1 MARGNT
7 LTSYGAVTKS
17 FHWLTALLI
26 LSMIPL
32 GFFANQLAYQI
43 KDPSIP
49 TTGED
54 IARVAWLFS
63 LHKTVGVALFFTA
76 LARITWAISQPK
88 PKLLNG
94 DKPLEAFAA
103 STVHWVLYSAL
114 VIVPLSGWIHH
125 ASTTGFAPIWWPF
138 GQSLPFVPKDGFL
151 AEQTAIVHWL
161 SCIVLVGALVL
172 HIGGAIKH
180 HVIDQDATL
189 RRMLPGRAISAEPT
203 ENQPGETLPVFAAVA
218 AWAAVIFIGG
228 SLTLAD
234 QSVETVAE
242 DTATLEN
249 VDSDWMVTEGTL
261 DLSVMQFGSKVDG
274 GFSDWTAA
282 IDYSETPDEDG
293 KHGTVTVTINI
304 ASLTMGSVTDQ
315 AKDTDYFDLANHPT
329 ATFEA
334 DILRSDAGH
343 IAEGT
348 LTVKDQTV
356 PVSMP
361 FDLTLSGD
369 TAEASGG
376 LRVDRR
382 DFLIGMGTQD
392 DATLSFAVEIAFALT
407 ATRGDADQDV
417 TEQEV
422 ETTALPEAEG
432 WAVTQGTLGL
442 GVSQFGSTVD
452 GSFAEWTADID
463 YNETPDDAGKHGS
476 VTATIDIA
484 SLTLGSVTADAKGPD
499 YFDLENHPTARLIA
513 DIMATETGQS
523 AVGTLTI
530 KDQTVPVEMPF
541 DLSITD
547 NVATASGTLILDR
560 RDFLIGMG
568 TQDEGTLGFSVDVR
582 FDLTAEYN

>member
-1 MARGNT
+1 MARVNT
-7 LTSYGAVTKS
+7 LTSYGSVTKS

-43 KDPSIP
+43 KDPAIP

-125 ASTTGFAPIWWPF
+125 AATTGFAPIWWPL
-138 GQSLPFVPKDGFL
+138 GQSLPFVPKDELL

-172 HIGGAIKH
+172 HIGGAVKH

-189 RRMLPGRAISAEPT
+189 RRMLPGLALSAEPT
-203 ENQPGETLPVFAAVA
+203 TRQPGEVLPIMAAVS
-218 AWAAVIFIGG
+218 AWAGVIFIGG
-228 SLTLAD
+228 YLTLVD
-234 QSVETVAE
+234 HSIETVTDE
-242 DTATLEN
+242 TATLET
-249 VDSDWMVTEGTL
+249 VDSDWVVTDGTL
-261 DLSVMQFGSKVDG
+261 DLSVTQFGSKVEG

-282 IDYSETPDEDG
+282 IEYNETPDAEG
-293 KHGTVTVTINI
+293 KHGTVTVTINV

-334 DILRSDAGH
+334 DILRTEEGH

-348 LTVKDQTV
+348 LSVKDQTV
-356 PVSMP
+356 PVRMP
-361 FDLTLSGD
+361 FELSLDGD
-369 TAEASGG
+369 TANASGG
-376 LRVDRR
+376 LTVDRR

-407 ATRGDADQDV
+407 ATRGAAS
-417 TEQEV
+417 E
-422 ETTALPEAEG
+422 ET
-432 WAVTQGTLGL
+432 
-442 GVSQFGSTVD
+442 
-452 GSFAEWTADID
+452 
-463 YNETPDDAGKHGS
+463 
-476 VTATIDIA
+476 
-484 SLTLGSVTADAKGPD
+484 
-499 YFDLENHPTARLIA
+499 
-513 DIMATETGQS
+513 
-523 AVGTLTI
+523 
-530 KDQTVPVEMPF
+530 
-541 DLSITD
+541 
-547 NVATASGTLILDR
+547 
-560 RDFLIGMG
+560 
-568 TQDEGTLGFSVDVR
+568 
-582 FDLTAEYN
+582 